1 MDYKDMYFKLAGKIA
16 DVIEELQQ
24 IQQETEKMYIEA
36 EDKDDKN

>member
-1 MDYKDMYFKLAGKIA
+1 MDYKDMYFKLAGKTA

-36 EDKDDKN
+36 KDTESEN